1 MSRKIARAL
10 GALQLFVGLG
20 ALPVGLN
27 LVLWPD
33 GSGIGLPLDL
43 LKDSPFPDFF
53 IPGLVLFAVNG
64 LCNLIAA
71 VITFRR
77 RRRAGVIGI
86 FLGIFLALWIL
97 IQAYLIGW
105 VTWLQPLY
113 LAIGLVEILLS
124 VRLWPSSATAK

>member
-97 IQAYLIGW
+97 I
-105 VTWLQPLY
+105 
-113 LAIGLVEILLS
+113 
-124 VRLWPSSATAK
+124 